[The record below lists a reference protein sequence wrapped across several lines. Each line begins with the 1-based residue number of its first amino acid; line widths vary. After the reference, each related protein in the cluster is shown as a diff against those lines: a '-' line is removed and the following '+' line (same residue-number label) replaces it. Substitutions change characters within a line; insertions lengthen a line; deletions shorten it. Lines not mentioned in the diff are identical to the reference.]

1 MKWNL
6 TEKSATILRHLTT
19 QYTIQNQSATRQ
31 NMTKSVAARTLARA
45 HVYVLSARRK
55 RAYVHGS
62 CVRRVCVCV
71 CVFVCVCVC
80 VCVCVTA
87 PRHDK

>member
-6 TEKSATILRHLTT
+6 TEKSAAILRHLTT
-19 QYTIQNQSATRQ
+19 QHTIQNQSATRQ

-45 HVYVLSARRK
+45 HVYVLSARQK
-55 RAYVHGS
+55 RAYVHGLVRAS
-62 CVRRVCVCV
+62 CVCMCVCV
-71 CVFVCVCVC
+71 CVFVCVCV
-80 VCVCVTA
+80 TA